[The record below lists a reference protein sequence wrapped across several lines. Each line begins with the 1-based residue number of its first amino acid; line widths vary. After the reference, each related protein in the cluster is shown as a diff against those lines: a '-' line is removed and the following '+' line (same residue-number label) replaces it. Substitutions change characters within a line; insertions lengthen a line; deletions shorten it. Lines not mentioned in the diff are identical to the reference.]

1 MHSEALVSAHRS
13 VNHGTASV
21 ADIQKRYKKLALQ
34 YHPDKAGAS
43 AENID
48 RFQEATT
55 AYSVLNS
62 EESRSA
68 YWEMYKLRCYLHQ
81 GPAAEDLGQALAPFY
96 VFHVRKQE
104 KTGLYQERMLSL
116 DLVEGCIQN
125 WKKDEAHRQVPLEVV
140 VAVAVVIVAAAVARG
155 NSFYLSLLLL
165 LLLLLGAPQ
174 RDQGHQG
181 DGGHLH
187 HHPLQ
192 DTARLQA
199 AGRVAIA
206 AGHAARHPADGQ
218 PQGPCAQD
226 G

>member
-1 MHSEALVSAHRS
+1 MRDLHTHDPSAQRSVNVRAQRMHSVCTAYAQRMHSEALVSAKRS
-13 VNHGTASV
+13 MNHGIAPV

-68 YWEMYKLRCYLHQ
+68 YWEMYRLRCYLHQ

-125 WKKDEAHRQVPLEVV
+125 WKKDEAHRQVPLVV
-140 VAVAVVIVAAAVARG
+140 VVAAAVE
-155 NSFYLSLLLL
+155 
-165 LLLLLGAPQ
+165 
-174 RDQGHQG
+174 
-181 DGGHLH
+181 
-187 HHPLQ
+187 
-192 DTARLQA
+192 
-199 AGRVAIA
+199 
-206 AGHAARHPADGQ
+206 
-218 PQGPCAQD
+218 
-226 G
+226 

>member
-68 YWEMYKLRCYLHQ
+68 YWEMYRLRCYLHQ

-125 WKKDEAHRQVPLEVV
+125 WKKDEAHRQVPLVVVVV
-140 VAVAVVIVAAAVARG
+140 VAVAAAAIVVAAADVAVKP
-155 NSFYLSLLLL
+155 LSSY
-165 LLLLLGAPQ
+165 PY
-174 RDQGHQG
+174 HYYY
-181 DGGHLH
+181 
-187 HHPLQ
+187 
-192 DTARLQA
+192 
-199 AGRVAIA
+199 
-206 AGHAARHPADGQ
+206 
-218 PQGPCAQD
+218 
-226 G
+226 

>member
-1 MHSEALVSAHRS
+1 MHSVYAQRICTAKHRVSAKRS
-13 VNHGTASV
+13 VSHSTVPV

-62 EESRSA
+62 EESRRA
-68 YWEMYKLRCYLHQ
+68 YWEMYRLRCYLHQ

-125 WKKDEAHRQVPLEVV
+125 WKKDEAHRQVPLV
-140 VAVAVVIVAAAVARG
+140 VAAA
-155 NSFYLSLLLL
+155 
-165 LLLLLGAPQ
+165 
-174 RDQGHQG
+174 
-181 DGGHLH
+181 
-187 HHPLQ
+187 
-192 DTARLQA
+192 A
-199 AGRVAIA
+199 AVE
-206 AGHAARHPADGQ
+206 
-218 PQGPCAQD
+218 
-226 G
+226 

>member
-62 EESRSA
+62 EESRDA

-155 NSFYLSLLLL
+155 TSFYLSLLLL

-206 AGHAARHPADGQ
+206 AGHAARHLADGQ
-218 PQGPCAQD
+218 PQGSRTQD